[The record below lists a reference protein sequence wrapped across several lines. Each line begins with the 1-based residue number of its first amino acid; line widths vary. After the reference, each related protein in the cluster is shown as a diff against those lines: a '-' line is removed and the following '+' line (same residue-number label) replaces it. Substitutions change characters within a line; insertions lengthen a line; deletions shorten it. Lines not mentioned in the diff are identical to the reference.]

1 MVALGHAPALSH
13 SCLQERMGFLP
24 PGPPLSSW
32 EPGTHAPSP
41 INFLPPPSCLQTL
54 PQPAVQGQELP
65 QEAPVGD
72 DASVVLD
79 FLDGLH
85 KGEVVVQHE
94 VGQHQGGRSADSY
107 STVHQDLP
115 CEDEHKRQLWDR
127 LWWVGGN

>member
-1 MVALGHAPALSH
+1 MGYSSYLLPATGASSLQLGA
-13 SCLQERMGFLP
+13 RDLP
-24 PGPPLSSW
+24 GARPDFFPL
-32 EPGTHAPSP
+32 
-41 INFLPPPSCLQTL
+41 LSCLQTL
-54 PQPAVQGQELP
+54 PQPAVQGQKLP

-94 VGQHQGGRSADSY
+94 VGQHQGGRPAHSH

-115 CEDEHKRQLWDR
+115 CKERHKEIAGDC
-127 LWWVGGN
+127 GGLEEARESVTRTGE